1 MDSPWTSKDFELVTL
16 KTGVI
21 SLRSLENRETFHPV
35 TGPRVEASIL
45 HVQQQR
51 LIERSLALKG
61 SRKFIIWDV
70 GLGAAANALTAI
82 ESIEPIENAE
92 IELHS
97 FDKTTA
103 PLEFALAH
111 SKELG
116 YLEAHHDKLNR
127 LVKEHRIAITPRLSW
142 ILHLGD
148 FTNMGQN
155 SVQDSKLPAPDAI
168 IYDPYSPVGNSEMWT
183 LAHFTHLRNRLA
195 PEVPCLLTN
204 YTRSTAVRV
213 TLLLAGFY
221 VGIGSEVGEKAE
233 TSIASNKLEMI
244 ERPLER
250 SWLERVRISK
260 NSAPMTG
267 SYKLAPISE
276 ADFERLKKCP
286 QFN

>member
-1 MDSPWTSKDFELVTL
+1 MSFELVTL

-35 TGPRVEASIL
+35 TGPRVEANIL

-61 SRKFIIWDV
+61 SRKFVIWDV

-82 ESIEPIENAE
+82 EALEGSQEIAAGGADIEI
-92 IELHS
+92 HS

-111 SKELG
+111 SRELG
-116 YLEAHHDKLNR
+116 YLEPHHDKLNR
-127 LVKEHRIAITPRLSW
+127 LVKEQRIALTPRMSW
-142 ILHLGD
+142 TLHLGD
-148 FTNMGQN
+148 FQI
-155 SVQDSKLPAPDAI
+155 SVADASIPAPDAI
-168 IYDPYSPVGNSEMWT
+168 IYDPYSPVGNWEMWT
-183 LAHFTHLRNRLA
+183 LAHFTNLRKRLD
-195 PEVPCLLTN
+195 PEVPCLFTN

-233 TSIASNKLEMI
+233 TSIASNRPEMI
-244 ERPLER
+244 ARPLEK
-250 SWLERVRISK
+250 SWIERRVRISK

-267 SYKLAPISE
+267 PYQLLAIGE
-276 ADFERLKKCP
+276 EDFERLKKCP
-286 QFN
+286 QFC